1 MRKALRAASKE
12 ASTKR
17 PDHANPKM
25 IGNHVYRHEAKT
37 SRFVDQWYTMMLRL
51 AWVLGAGAS
60 WSTYQLVK
68 EKGLAVSPALAFEL
82 SSLAVA
88 GATTAWLQ
96 SGGHPVAMRLCAVL
110 VGLQLF
116 GYASHLFN
124 CGYPADQTPAWI
136 PGALL
141 EPVRDFVLPEDAF
154 PLGAVYFF
162 VCNTARRFMGK
173 QLKVA
178 RDSVR
183 EFEGLPIAA
192 VLTTSGVGVGQ
203 VKAVA
208 EAEKAAKVAS
218 TKPEASAEDQ
228 KKKKK
233 KQ

>member
-12 ASTKR
+12 ASAKR

-25 IGNHVYRHEAKT
+25 IGNHLYHHEAKT
-37 SRFVDQWYTMMLRL
+37 SRFVNQWYTLMLRL

-68 EKGLAVSPALAFEL
+68 ENGLVVSPALVFEL

-96 SGGHPVAMRLCAVL
+96 SGGHPVAARLCAVL

-124 CGYPADQTPAWI
+124 CRYPADQTPSWI
-136 PGALL
+136 PGDILG
-141 EPVRDFVLPEDAF
+141 PVRDFVLPEDAF
-154 PLGAVYFF
+154 PLGAAYFF
-162 VCNTARRFMGK
+162 ACNTARRFMAK
-173 QLKVA
+173 QLKTA

-203 VKAVA
+203 LKSEVG
-208 EAEKAAKVAS
+208 KAAKVAS
-218 TKPEASAEDQ
+218 GNAEASAEEQ
-228 KKKKK
+228 KAKK